1 MKFAVLVAAMIIGL
15 AGSAL
20 AGPYLTPLM
29 QLNPAQATE
38 LAQFNAGEGRGFRR
52 CMRAKYGPRYF
63 SGVRPATR
71 FFMAQTCGV

>member
-1 MKFAVLVAAMIIGL
+1 MKSTVLVAALVIGL
-15 AGSAL
+15 AGSAS
-20 AGPYLTPLM
+20 AGPHLTPLK

-38 LAQFNAGEGRGFRR
+38 LAQFNAGQERSLRR